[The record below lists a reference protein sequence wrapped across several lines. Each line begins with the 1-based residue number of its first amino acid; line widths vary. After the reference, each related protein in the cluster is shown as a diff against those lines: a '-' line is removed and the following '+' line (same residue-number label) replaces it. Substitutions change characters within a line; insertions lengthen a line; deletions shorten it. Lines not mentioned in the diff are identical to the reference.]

1 MEMEQTIPEAFR
13 QLDTAE
19 ACAALRI
26 SRSTL
31 QKRLKD
37 GLIRR
42 SGACVGRN
50 LFPIEEIHRLIGTQR
65 AEVS

>member
-1 MEMEQTIPEAFR
+1 MQPIKPGAFTL
-13 QLDTAE
+13 LDTAE

-31 QKRLKD
+31 QKRLKE

-50 LFPIEEIHRLIGTQR
+50 LFPIEEIHRLISRGS
-65 AEVS
+65 AAA

>member
-1 MEMEQTIPEAFR
+1 MQQTIPEAFK

-31 QKRLKD
+31 QKRLKE

-50 LFPIEEIHRLIGTQR
+50 LFPVEEIQRLIGTQR
-65 AEVS
+65 SEAA

>member
-1 MEMEQTIPEAFR
+1 MQNTIPEAFK

-31 QKRLKD
+31 QKRLKE

-50 LFPIEEIHRLIGTQR
+50 LFPVEEIQRLIGMQQHT
-65 AEVS
+65 ELS

>member
-1 MEMEQTIPEAFR
+1 MRETTAEAFK

-19 ACAALRI
+19 ACAALHI

-31 QKRLKD
+31 QKRLKA

-50 LFPIEEIHRLIGTQR
+50 LFPVEEILRLIGGR
-65 AEVS
+65 RPEAV

>member
-1 MEMEQTIPEAFR
+1 MQQKIPEAFR

-50 LFPIEEIHRLIGTQR
+50 LFPVEEIARLIGIPH
-65 AEVS
+65 AESA